1 MGGSPCSVK
10 IVVKK
15 EGQVYTIEDL
25 CGDVTYRP
33 KVKDV
38 VHVPSLLGRIGEVGP
53 FLFQLDTFHSCSEMM
68 AWFKFVKAIHP
79 DPPHISPAYSCF
91 LTSCESGWDSE

>member
-1 MGGSPCSVK
+1 MGGSPCSAK

-15 EGQVYTIEDL
+15 EGQAYTIKDR

-38 VHVPSLLGRIGEVGP
+38 VHVPSLLGRRGEVEP
-53 FLFQLDTFHSCSEMM
+53 FLFQLVTFHS
-68 AWFKFVKAIHP
+68 
-79 DPPHISPAYSCF
+79 
-91 LTSCESGWDSE
+91 

>member
-15 EGQVYTIEDL
+15 EGQAYTIEDH

-33 KVKDV
+33 KVKDI
-38 VHVPSLLGRIGEVGP
+38 VHVPSLLGRRGRWD
-53 FLFQLDTFHSCSEMM
+53 LFYFNWAHFIPVQR
-68 AWFKFVKAIHP
+68 
-79 DPPHISPAYSCF
+79 
-91 LTSCESGWDSE
+91 